1 MTKRERIE
9 AARSRKPVDHPPVAA
24 WRHAPEVDHT
34 AAGLADAM
42 LAFHRRWD
50 LDLITITPSG
60 GYCGEDW
67 GCRVA
72 CTGSPGGAKQCTE
85 HAVRAPSDWARIKP
99 LDPGAGA
106 RGRELEALRR
116 IARGRRDDAP
126 VLHTIFSPLT
136 TARTLA
142 GSVAHPVS
150 GAAQTAAA
158 PPGGAWSP

>member
-1 MTKRERIE
+1 MPRPRETQVSE
-9 AARSRKPVDHPPVAA
+9 
-24 WRHAPEVDHT
+24 
-34 AAGLADAM
+34 
-42 LAFHRRWD
+42 D
-50 LDLITITPSG
+50 LLEDL
-60 GYCGEDW
+60 
-67 GCRVA
+67 
-72 CTGSPGGAKQCTE
+72 
-85 HAVRAPSDWARIKP
+85 
-99 LDPGAGA
+99 GA

-158 PPGGAWSP
+158 PAGGAWSP